1 MKNLL
6 VFATVST
13 LAGCISAYPDKDLGI
28 NAQAIATKQT
38 VYFDSKIDDKQCLHD
53 ELVADLKAKF
63 LQLGFAESM
72 DGSESDMALKLI
84 STCKFTQTDRDFAT
98 AFLPFISFFI
108 LPITTTVQ
116 YEVEIGVSEYGRGA
130 KDYFFNDDITLVHHP
145 FSFETARKQHKD
157 YVKEAIPA
165 MSSKVINALEADHFL

>member
-6 VFATVST
+6 VIAMVSM

-28 NAQAIATKQT
+28 NTQALTTKQT

-53 ELVADLKAKF
+53 ELIADLKAKF
-63 LQLGFAESM
+63 LQLGFVEGV
-72 DGSESDMALKLI
+72 DRGESDIALKVI
-84 STCKFTQTDRDFAT
+84 ASCKFTQTDRDFAT
-98 AFLPFISFFI
+98 AFLPFISFFT

-116 YEVEIGVSEYGRGA
+116 YVVEVGVSEYGRDA
-130 KDYFFNDDITLVHHP
+130 KEYFFNDDITLVHHP

-157 YVKEAIPA
+157 YVKKAIPA
-165 MSSKVINALEADHFL
+165 MSSKVINAMEEDHFL